1 MIRKV
6 ARQQK
11 VSMALNNYI
20 KTYIFSKLSKVIA
33 IHHFLRNLSMRPSLF
48 FIFFIFFV
56 SCSSQEKMNNVDNSS
71 AFDVKLDRTFI
82 KEKVKDI
89 ASANDLIDRKKY
101 HIIEVVLRIYFTVKR

>member
-1 MIRKV
+1 
-6 ARQQK
+6 
-11 VSMALNNYI
+11 
-20 KTYIFSKLSKVIA
+20 
-33 IHHFLRNLSMRPSLF
+33 
-48 FIFFIFFV
+48 
-56 SCSSQEKMNNVDNSS
+56 MNNVDNSS